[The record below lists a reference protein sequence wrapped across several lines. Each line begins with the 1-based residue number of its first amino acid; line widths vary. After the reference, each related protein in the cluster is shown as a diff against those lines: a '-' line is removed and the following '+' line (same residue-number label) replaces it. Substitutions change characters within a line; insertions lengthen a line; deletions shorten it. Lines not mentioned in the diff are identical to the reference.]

1 MFPGQGSQ
9 ATGMGRQLLED
20 FPNARAVLELAE
32 QVSGQPLDQFR
43 RRGPD
48 TMLKRPIV
56 AEPLITAI
64 SIGYIEALKSHGFA
78 PDFVAGYSAGEVAA
92 YYAAGILSL
101 EDAIHVATA
110 RGMLFEE
117 YCTSDSRM
125 VTIAGVPFAT
135 VRETIDSLSDKAH
148 VVYLAARNASRH
160 TTIVGTESAMLEA
173 ERQLSMQGAQI
184 SQVSVSGK
192 WHSIHLAPA
201 SEILVDS
208 LQKILFSP
216 PTCPIVTCASA
227 EFRIRPN
234 DLIYDLAVGVSRPVQ
249 WQQIVQ
255 KLQAAGVNE
264 FCECG
269 SGRVLFGLMR
279 WNEDQLQTYS
289 SVCVEDRNGGLRPL
303 RRLVQ
308 ARVVREGENQ

>member
-20 FPNARAVLELAE
+20 FPDARAVLQLAE
-32 QVSGQPLDQFR
+32 QISGQPLDQFR

-48 TMLKRPIV
+48 AMLRRPSV

-64 SIGYIEALKSHGFA
+64 SIGYVDALKSQGFA

-101 EDAIHVATA
+101 EDAISVATT
-110 RGMLFEE
+110 RGNLFED

-125 VTIAGVPFAT
+125 VTIAGVPFET
-135 VRETIDSLSDKAH
+135 VRETIDSLSNITQA
-148 VVYLAARNASRH
+148 VYLAARNGSRH
-160 TTIVGTESAMLEA
+160 TTIVGTESAVLEA
-173 ERQLSMQGAQI
+173 ERQLSMQGAEI

-192 WHSIHLAPA
+192 WHSIHLASA
-201 SEILVDS
+201 SEILVDK
-208 LQKILFSP
+208 LQKFEFSP
-216 PTCPIVTCASA
+216 PACPILTSVSA
-227 EFRIRPN
+227 EFRARPD
-234 DLIYDLAVGVSRPVQ
+234 DLIHDLAFGVSRPVQ

-255 KLQAAGVNE
+255 KLHAAGVDD

-303 RRLVQ
+303 KRMVQ